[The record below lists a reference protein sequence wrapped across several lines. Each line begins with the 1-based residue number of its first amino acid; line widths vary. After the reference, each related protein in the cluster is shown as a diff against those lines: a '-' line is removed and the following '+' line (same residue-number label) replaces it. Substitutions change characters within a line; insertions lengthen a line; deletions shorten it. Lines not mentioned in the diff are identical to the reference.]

1 MRRTFAGLVLILL
14 MGTTAQA
21 DIVTL
26 KNGDRITGTLVNV
39 KGGTLQ
45 LKSDVLG
52 SLTIPLSQV
61 DTFSAAKP
69 VTVVVKGQD
78 PIQGTLKIEPSGDW
92 QVTSDGK
99 AQTIAAAHVEVIMPA
114 DDYSHLMV
122 ESRKPWE
129 AWKGEASLGYSVSRG
144 IQDTSTIATTIN
156 AVRENPQGPIFK
168 SHVRTNFGLTTI
180 LSHAVQDS
188 SSLTSHTIS
197 SSVRE
202 DFIFTPTNFV
212 FALAQIDHVSTQGLY
227 LRQTYGGGFGHDVIR
242 NSSTTFSLLGGA
254 TMVHE
259 KFFTGAYDQTGAVLL
274 GERLG
279 KQLNKRMRLDHNL
292 NFYPN
297 ISQTGEYRFDT
308 GTSLSIK
315 IRSRLS
321 LNTSLI
327 DLYLSNPPPG
337 NHQNN
342 VSVSTGIGYTF

>member
-1 MRRTFAGLVLILL
+1 
-14 MGTTAQA
+14 
-21 DIVTL
+21 
-26 KNGDRITGTLVNV
+26 
-39 KGGTLQ
+39 
-45 LKSDVLG
+45 
-52 SLTIPLSQV
+52 
-61 DTFSAAKP
+61 
-69 VTVVVKGQD
+69 
-78 PIQGTLKIEPSGDW
+78 
-92 QVTSDGK
+92 
-99 AQTIAAAHVEVIMPA
+99 
-114 DDYSHLMV
+114 
-122 ESRKPWE
+122 
-129 AWKGEASLGYSVSRG
+129 
-144 IQDTSTIATTIN
+144 
-156 AVRENPQGPIFK
+156 
-168 SHVRTNFGLTTI
+168 
-180 LSHAVQDS
+180 
-188 SSLTSHTIS
+188 
-197 SSVRE
+197 VRE